1 MDKFCIIYDRHDCD
15 RAKSDTPWVKAIAK
29 ALGDQYPES
38 MKRCIV
44 YPSNRVF
51 RYIWNIVKKFFD
63 PVTAAKIVM
72 VAGQDE
78 MNKYIAPDQL
88 LRHVGGTDD
97 YEFDVAHV
105 DNKEMMTEELRKF
118 KRVAPD
124 PQTVY

>member
-1 MDKFCIIYDRHDCD
+1 MDKFCIIYDRYDVD

-38 MKRCIV
+38 MKKCIV

-51 RYIWNIVKKFFD
+51 RYIWNIVKPFFD

-72 VAGQDE
+72 VGGQDE
-78 MNKYIAPDQL
+78 LYKYIEPDQL
-88 LRHVGGTDD
+88 LRHTGGTDD
-97 YEFDVAHV
+97 YVFNVEHV
-105 DNKEMMTEELRKF
+105 ESKEMMTEELRNLE
-118 KRVAPD
+118 RVAPD